1 MKKTL
6 PLLTVLFMS
15 ILTGYSQQKTGMFD
29 GNEDVGNPA
38 KKGSA
43 TYNTESQEYMMSCG
57 GKNMWANDDQFRFLW
72 KKIKG
77 DFMISA
83 TVRFIGKGTDHHR
96 KIGIIA
102 RNELT
107 RIHLMQMHVYM
118 EMD

>member
-1 MKKTL
+1 MEKITL
-6 PLLTVLFMS
+6 LLCLLAC
-15 ILTGYSQQKTGMFD
+15 LTNLNAQQKTGMFD

-43 TYNTESQEYMMSCG
+43 TYNAETQEYTMSCG
-57 GKNMWANDDQFRFLW
+57 GKNVWANDDQFRFLW

-107 RIHLMQMHVYM
+107 ANSP
-118 EMD
+118 

>member
-1 MKKTL
+1 MKKITL
-6 PLLTVLFMS
+6 LPGLLFC
-15 ILTGYSQQKTGMFD
+15 LTSLIAQQKIGMFD
-29 GNEDVGNPA
+29 GNEDVGNPD

-43 TYNTESQEYMMSCG
+43 TYNTETQEYIMSCG

-83 TVRFIGKGTDHHR
+83 TVRFIGEGVNEHR

-102 RNELT
+102 RDQLT
-107 RIHLMQMHVYM
+107 TGSRYA
-118 EMD
+118 DAC